1 MPKRELKKHPGHHMI
16 SAPLMF
22 LKIIHLNQEITAVQL
37 REKLEFTES
46 EYGDLL
52 GGVIDINEAL
62 AKRMEDVSGVSSG
75 FWMNWQK
82 SHAKHLDY
90 LSRVNK
96 LCQSPHFLGIYTE
109 ALTDD

>member
-22 LKIIHLNQEITAVQL
+22 LKTIHLNFEITAIQL
-37 REKLEFTES
+37 REKLGLSES

-52 GGVIDINEAL
+52 DGVIDINEAL
-62 AKRMEDVSGVSSG
+62 AKKMEDVSGVSSG

-96 LCQSPHFLGIYTE
+96 LCQPPNFLDIYTE
-109 ALTDD
+109 A